1 MEQQKNF
8 EATDDNTQNG
18 SRIDFDKINIKND
31 IMFCT
36 VFQNQEECRELLQ
49 RILGIKITELSITK
63 QKEIQN
69 HIFFKGIRLDIYAKD
84 SLGNAYDIEMQLN
97 YSGELALRS
106 RYYHGEMDGYQI
118 RKGVKYNNL
127 KESIVIFICDFDLF
141 EKGSSIYTFETIC
154 HEYPELTLQDKRKT
168 IFLNINGT
176 REGLSEELSSL
187 LDYFK
192 TSNPTD
198 EYTRRLE
205 EKVKENRNDDEW
217 RENYM
222 TFEMKLDEKYR
233 QGMEKGRA
241 EGRAEGRTE
250 NLTNLVRKKLQK
262 GKSLSVI
269 AEECEE
275 EESVIQEIID
285 SINAEC

>member
-1 MEQQKNF
+1 MSKTYC
-8 EATDDNTQNG
+8 AKL
-18 SRIDFDKINIKND
+18 RLLLCRHVDFSESIS
-31 IMFCT
+31 CT
-36 VFQNQEECRELLQ
+36 FLLY
-49 RILGIKITELSITK
+49 SITK
-63 QKEIQN
+63 QKDIQN

-84 SLGNAYDIEMQLN
+84 SLGNAYDIEMQLD
-97 YSGELALRS
+97 YFGELALRS

-118 RKGVKYNNL
+118 RTGVKYDNL
-127 KESIVIFICDFDLF
+127 KGSIVIFICDFDLF

-154 HEYPELTLQDKRKT
+154 REYPELILEDKRKT

-176 REGLSEELSSL
+176 HEGLSEELSSV

-192 TSNPTD
+192 TSTPTD
-198 EYTRRLE
+198 EYTRGLE

-222 TFEMKLDEKYR
+222 TWEMKLDEKYR
-233 QGMEKGRA
+233 QGMEAGRAEGHAEGLA
-241 EGRAEGRTE
+241 EGRAEGRVEGLAEGRAE

-285 SINAEC
+285 SINAER

>member
-1 MEQQKNF
+1 
-8 EATDDNTQNG
+8 
-18 SRIDFDKINIKND
+18 
-31 IMFCT
+31 
-36 VFQNQEECRELLQ
+36 
-49 RILGIKITELSITK
+49 
-63 QKEIQN
+63 
-69 HIFFKGIRLDIYAKD
+69 
-84 SLGNAYDIEMQLN
+84 MQLN

-106 RYYHGEMDGYQI
+106 RYYHSEMDGYQI
-118 RKGVKYNNL
+118 RTGVKYDNL

-154 HEYPELTLQDKRKT
+154 REYPELSLEDKRKT

-176 REGLSEELSSL
+176 REGLSEELSSV

-198 EYTRRLE
+198 EYTKGLE
-205 EKVKENRNDDEW
+205 EKVKEHRNDDEW

-222 TFEMKLDEKYR
+222 TWEMKLDERYR
-233 QGMEKGRA
+233 QGMEA
-241 EGRAEGRTE
+241 GRTE
-250 NLTNLVRKKLQK
+250 GEILKLTNLVRKKLQK

-275 EESVIQEIID
+275 EESVIREIIE
-285 SINAEC
+285 SIDAERWKKLLLP